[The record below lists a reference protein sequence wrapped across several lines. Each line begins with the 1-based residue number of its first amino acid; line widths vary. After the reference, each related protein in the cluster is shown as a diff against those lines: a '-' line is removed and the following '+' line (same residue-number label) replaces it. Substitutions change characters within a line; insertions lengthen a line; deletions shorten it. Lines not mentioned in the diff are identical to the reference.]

1 MEIYQLNE
9 TGFWSDFSTSEY
21 LTNQSFPLMSFNEIA
36 SKLGLSTVKFILLHV
51 FFFLV
56 SIQKRLITTYIL
68 SLNNC
73 HIGAT
78 AAPFVIV

>member
-51 FFFLV
+51 FFFFGIYSEKTHNHLHF
-56 SIQKRLITTYIL
+56 K
-68 SLNNC
+68 
-73 HIGAT
+73 
-78 AAPFVIV
+78 FE

>member
-21 LTNQSFPLMSFNEIA
+21 LT
-36 SKLGLSTVKFILLHV
+36 KLGLSTVNFILLHV
-51 FFFLV
+51 FFFGIYSEMTHNHLHFKFELLV
-56 SIQKRLITTYIL
+56 TVIYI
-68 SLNNC
+68 
-73 HIGAT
+73 GGT